1 MNSKQLT
8 ITYSFVRRIA
18 FIYISLPLFCF
29 FIGWLKW
36 YFAVLSCLALIVCIF
51 MSEENGILKRL
62 FNGKASVDTEGVPT
76 TSRDPEKS
84 ITISKKVL
92 AAVVLIS
99 CIYLIFCGMGRLWA
113 QSDDYPWRNAIFRD
127 LIVRGWPVFYDKY
140 NGALCYYIGSWLP
153 AAIPGKIA
161 YLICGNTETAF
172 FVGNISILVF
182 YTVGLTILFLLL
194 FMYFQ
199 TTKVKQMF
207 VVLIGFIFF
216 SGMDF
221 FGFSLTPEYLHV
233 EWWAVS
239 FQYSSFTT
247 CICWVFNQALIPWM
261 CTILLL
267 HEKKL
272 SGFVFIGMAC
282 LFVGPFPFVGL
293 FIYCIFFGIKR
304 GVGLLKAKEGKCL
317 IKEIFSV
324 SNMCAVLA
332 VFPFIGSYLLSNTFM
347 SNGTDG
353 AGSSTAFFEWDMWTA
368 YRYLLFVL
376 LEFGIYAILIARQ
389 NQKNLLYYVTIAQLL
404 IYPFFKIGINSDFTM
419 RASIPAIFMMY
430 IFCYQYLLTEK
441 AKVSKKAAGR
451 SSNPKKGKPSYE
463 VNLFYVTLVVLLFI
477 GAYTPGV
484 EFFRGIVQVNK
495 KGINDP
501 STDYIITLNLDHNPV
516 DKYEPW
522 PPTNFVALDPD
533 NILFFKYFARR

>member
-1 MNSKQLT
+1 MNSKQLK

-18 FIYISLPLFCF
+18 FIFISLPLFCF

-36 YFAVLSCLALIVCIF
+36 YFAVLSCLALIICLIKG
-51 MSEENGILKRL
+51 EDNCILKRL
-62 FNGKASVDTEGVPT
+62 FNRKASVDKEDTPT
-76 TSRDPEKS
+76 ASQDPEKS

-99 CIYLIFCGMGRLWA
+99 CIYLIFCGIGRFWA
-113 QSDDYPWRNAIFRD
+113 QSDDYLWRNAIFRD
-127 LIVRGWPVFYDKY
+127 LIVRDWPVFYDKY

-153 AAIPGKIA
+153 AAILGKIA

-172 FVGNISILVF
+172 FVGNMSILVF
-182 YTVGLTILFLLL
+182 YTVGLTITFLLL
-194 FMYFQ
+194 FMYIQ
-199 TTKVKQMF
+199 TTKAKQMII
-207 VVLIGFIFF
+207 VMIGFIFF

-221 FGFSLTPEYLHV
+221 FGFSLRPEYLHV
-233 EWWAVS
+233 EWWAVD

-272 SGFVFIGMAC
+272 SSYVFIGMTC

-293 FIYCIFFGIKR
+293 FIYCIFCGIKR

-324 SNMCAVLA
+324 SNMCAALVL
-332 VFPFIGSYLLSNTFM
+332 FPFIGSFLLSNTFM
-347 SNGTDG
+347 SNGAVRD
-353 AGSSTAFFEWDMWTA
+353 GSSIVLSEWDVGLA

-376 LEFGIYAILIARQ
+376 LEFGIYAILIAKQ

-404 IYPFFKIGINSDFTM
+404 IYPFFRIGINYDFTM
-419 RASIPAIFMMY
+419 RASIPALFMMY

-441 AKVSKKAAGR
+441 AIVSKNTEER
-451 SSNPKKGKPSYE
+451 SPDPKKGKPSYE
-463 VNLFYVTLVVLLFI
+463 VNLFYVMLVVLLFI

-484 EFFRGIVQVNK
+484 EFYRSIVQVNK
-495 KGINDP
+495 YGINDP
-501 STDYIITLNLDHNPV
+501 ITDSVITLNQDHNPV
-516 DKYEPW
+516 YKYEPW
-522 PPTNFVALDPD
+522 PPTGFVSLDPD